1 MLRYKSEP
9 SITLDECPLKWWSN
23 HQYVYP
29 KLAIMT
35 RKYLC
40 ITATSVPSE
49 QLFST
54 AGNIVTA
61 KRGALLPEN
70 VEKLIFLHDN
80 LPPLHLQY
88 ERSLEE
94 H

>member
-1 MLRYKSEP
+1 
-9 SITLDECPLKWWSN
+9 
-23 HQYVYP
+23 
-29 KLAIMT
+29 MT

-40 ITATSVPSE
+40 ITATSVLSE